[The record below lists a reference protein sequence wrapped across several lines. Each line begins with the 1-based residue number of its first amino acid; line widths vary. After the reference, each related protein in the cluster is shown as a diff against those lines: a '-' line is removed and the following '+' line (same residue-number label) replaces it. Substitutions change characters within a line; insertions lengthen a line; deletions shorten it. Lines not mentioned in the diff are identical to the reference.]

1 MVLGVLQLQESCLVP
16 LFLQLK
22 ERERDWE
29 LDGSES
35 LFSSPFR
42 KYDFLLWEKEI
53 PCTLSVPDQLF
64 PSDLGKGFCTPG
76 TSHRNTQIMAGC
88 AGTAHLGKVQSEWRG
103 DREIEG
109 F

>member
-1 MVLGVLQLQESCLVP
+1 MLQLQESCLVP